1 METTDL
7 RTEFTKET
15 KTRFNTEWL
24 AYNDYVDWL
33 EQRLVK
39 LLTIP
44 PVINCPNCGSNNNNE
59 TANGTK
65 PVLVEGFMYVWFDTN
80 TGKFSRPFSKEDVE
94 KYLDEKDI
102 QQAKQ
107 DKWALIEYKSLNGVE
122 FDF

>member
-1 METTDL
+1 MN
-7 RTEFTKET
+7 K
-15 KTRFNTEWL
+15 
-24 AYNDYVDWL
+24 
-33 EQRLVK
+33 
-39 LLTIP
+39 
-44 PVINCPNCGSNNNNE
+44 SNNNHE

-65 PVLVEGFMYVWFDTN
+65 PVLGEGYMYVWLDTN

-122 FDF
+122 FDS

>member
-1 METTDL
+1 MH
-7 RTEFTKET
+7 KEQMKEICKEIAMT
-15 KTRFNTEWL
+15 ACPDNGWNWRILDK
-24 AYNDYVDWL
+24 AIADND
-33 EQRLVK
+33 
-39 LLTIP
+39 
-44 PVINCPNCGSNNNNE
+44 
-59 TANGTK
+59 TK
-65 PVLVEGFMYVWFDTN
+65 PVLGEGFMYVWLDTN